1 MQSIP
6 QGTRIFID
14 SNIFIYHFLGQSE
27 SCRSLLEMAED
38 LEIRAYASAVVLAE
52 VLHKLMLTEA
62 AEKFG
67 IKPHD
72 VVCFLKRRPE
82 LIPELK
88 KCEAAVGEIPD
99 YNIEILPIEKEA
111 IFESA
116 ELRKKHSLLTNDSLN
131 LYAMKTNKLRYIATN
146 DSDFDRVEWITVWK
160 PELID
165 YR

>member
-1 MQSIP
+1 MLSIP

-27 SCRSLLEMAED
+27 SCRSLLEMAENLD
-38 LEIRAYASAVVLAE
+38 IRAYASVVVLAE
-52 VLHKLMLTEA
+52 VLHKLMITEV

-67 IKPHD
+67 IKPYD
-72 VVCFLKRRPE
+72 AVRFLKRRPE
-82 LIPELK
+82 LISELK

-99 YNIEILPIEKEA
+99 YNIEILPIEREA
-111 IFESA
+111 IFESG
-116 ELRKKHSLLTNDSLN
+116 ELRKKHNLLTNDSLN
-131 LYAMKTNKLRYIATN
+131 LYSMKANKLRYIAAN
-146 DSDFDRVEWITVWK
+146 DSDFERVKWITVWK